1 MKTLIIDANN
11 LIHRTWWTAKN
22 QSKRTNTD
30 TTEQVNNFHIY
41 FTLNAVFSYVRLYK
55 PTKTIVAWDEK
66 PDYKQNSRKEE
77 FEDYKGNRSKDPT
90 PHQNNEAIKSMLR
103 YLGIPS
109 VFPRELEAD
118 DVISYICLET
128 SGEKVIISVDKDF
141 LQLVGNNVTL
151 YDPIRKKE
159 FRIDTFEEDTGW
171 PRSFWLDAK
180 CLLGDKSDNVPGVEG
195 FGKSKVKKFLKGEV
209 KLTEDQAEIYR
220 RNLSLFSLETFY
232 YKPDEKK
239 YYEDQLRVD
248 IKVDWNSFVEE
259 CTKRSFNS
267 ILKKKEDWY
276 SEFVLKDKLQ
286 SLFS

>member
-1 MKTLIIDANN
+1 M
-11 LIHRTWWTAKN
+11 
-22 QSKRTNTD
+22 
-30 TTEQVNNFHIY
+30 F
-41 FTLNAVFSYVRLYK
+41 K

-77 FEDYKGNRSKDPT
+77 FEGYKGNRSSDSS
-90 PHQNNEAIKSMLR
+90 PHQNNEIIKSMLR

-171 PRSFWLDAK
+171 SRSFWLDAK

-195 FGKSKVKKFLKGEV
+195 FGKAKIKKFFKGEIQ
-209 KLTEDQAEIYR
+209 LTEEQLDIYK
-220 RNLSLFSLETFY
+220 RNLSLFSLDTFY
-232 YKPDEKK
+232 FKPEERK
-239 YYEDQLRVD
+239 YYEEQLDV
-248 IKVDWNSFVEE
+248 VVLPDWKSFVKE
-259 CTKRSFNS
+259 CQEREFNS
-267 ILKKKEDWY
+267 ILKKKESWH
-276 SEFVLKDKLQ
+276 
-286 SLFS
+286 SLFILSSKLESILG